1 MFANYLKVA
10 IRNIIKHK
18 GISFINIFG
27 LAVGMTC
34 AILIILWVQ
43 LQLSYDSG
51 QVNRDRLYRLEN
63 ESWVVMPPYL
73 RETAVVFPEVEQA
86 IRFYFWLEPTL
97 KHNENIFTVTEFALV
112 DDPVFEAFNFNF
124 IAGNPETALKSPFSL
139 ILTES
144 IAKRLFGDDNPLG
157 KTVQMNNQY
166 DYAVTGVVKDVK
178 KFHMDI
184 NAFASVND
192 MTRIADNNDFLTSR
206 NYNFSIY
213 LLVHSEANIS
223 GLTQKINARAAEADR
238 YQGYKLL
245 LRPFNDIY
253 FANNLQ
259 HEKNT
264 KHGNIHLVVV
274 FSIIAILI
282 LVIACI
288 NFINLTIAKT
298 KTREKEIAVRK
309 VVGARRS
316 SIQKQFFGEAFII
329 VLIAFLLA
337 LFLTRLLL
345 PSFNTLTGEDISLS
359 PINLRLLFLI
369 LSVIVFTAFVSG
381 IYPSF
386 YLSVLEPALVI
397 KGKSGKGRKS
407 SILSK
412 LLIAFQF
419 VISISLIIATITV
432 VKQLNYMQSSDLGMN
447 YEQTLTCTLRGEK
460 FQGDEEEI
468 LSSKQTFKER
478 LLTNPAIRGVTFLNQ
493 LPGKIT
499 NTWTWVLPD
508 REDGIPVR
516 VINADPDF
524 IDLMEIEVTEGR
536 NFSYET
542 RTDLDHRFLINEEAV
557 KQFGLPDPVGST
569 TNSGIN
575 TIRFTIIGVV
585 KDFHYNSLHTKIE
598 PMAIT
603 WSYWTRRACIKM
615 AGGNIRETIKHVENV
630 YKEFCPG
637 FTLEYSFL
645 DETFAQQYELEK
657 RLKKLLQYFVSL
669 AIIISCLG
677 LFTLTAFVA
686 EQKTK
691 EIGIRKVL
699 GSSKTGI
706 FLLLSK
712 SFTKWVLIA
721 NIISWPIAYYVLDNW
736 LKTFAYRISINIMIF
751 VLSGVLALLIALF
764 TVGYQAV
771 RAASANP
778 VDCLRYE

>member
-1 MFANYLKVA
+1 
-10 IRNIIKHK
+10 
-18 GISFINIFG
+18 
-27 LAVGMTC
+27 MTC

-43 LQLSYDSG
+43 MQLSYDSG
-51 QVNRDRLYRLEN
+51 QVNRDRLHRLEN

-73 RETAVVFPEVEQA
+73 RETPLVFPEVEQA

-112 DDPVFEAFNFNF
+112 DDPVFEAFNFDF
-124 IAGNPETALKSPFSL
+124 IAGNPETALERPFSL

-144 IAKRLFGDDNPLG
+144 IAKRLFGDNNPLG
-157 KTVQMNNQY
+157 KTVQMNNKY

-192 MTRIADNNDFLTSR
+192 MTRITGNNDFLTSR

-213 LLVHSEANIS
+213 LLVHPEANIS
-223 GLTQKINARAAEADR
+223 DLTQKINDRAAEADR
-238 YQGYKLL
+238 YQGDKLL

-274 FSIIAILI
+274 FSIIAVLI

-329 VLIAFLLA
+329 VLISFLLA

-345 PSFNTLTGEDISLS
+345 PSFNTLTGEDISLF

-369 LSVIVFTAFVSG
+369 WSVIVFTAFVSG

-386 YLSVLEPALVI
+386 YLSVLEPALVL

-432 VKQLNYMQSSDLGMN
+432 VRQLNFMQSSDLGIN
-447 YEQTLTCTLRGEK
+447 YEQTLTCTMRGEK
-460 FQGDEEEI
+460 FQGDREKI

-499 NTWTWVLPD
+499 NTWGFLLPD

-524 IDLMEIEVTEGR
+524 IDLMEIEVIEGR

-542 RTDLDHRFLINEEAV
+542 RTDLDSRFLINEEGI
-557 KQFGLPDPVGST
+557 KQFGLSDPVGST
-569 TNSGIN
+569 TNSGGY
-575 TIRFTIIGVV
+575 TIIGVV
-585 KDFHYNSLHTKIE
+585 KDFHYNSLHGKIE
-598 PMAIT
+598 PTAIT

-615 AGGNIRETIKHVENV
+615 AGGNIRDTIKHVENV
-630 YKEFCPG
+630 YREFCPG

-645 DETFAQQYELEK
+645 NETFAQQYESEK
-657 RLKKLLQYFVSL
+657 RLEKLLQYFVSL

-677 LFTLTAFVA
+677 LFALTTFVA

-691 EIGIRKVL
+691 EIGIRKIL

-706 FLLLSK
+706 FVLLSK